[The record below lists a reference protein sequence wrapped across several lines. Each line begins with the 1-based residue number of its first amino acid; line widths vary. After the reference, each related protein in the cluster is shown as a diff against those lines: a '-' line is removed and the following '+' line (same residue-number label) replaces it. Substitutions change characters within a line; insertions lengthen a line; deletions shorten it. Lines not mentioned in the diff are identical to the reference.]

1 MDKSIYTEQY
11 SIFCRTLRLLREEA
25 GLTQEEVAAK
35 LRTTQTFISKCERGE
50 RRIDLVE
57 LRAWC
62 EPLGLDLQ
70 AFVRRFD
77 EACAII
83 DK

>member
-1 MDKSIYTEQY
+1 MDKSIYTQQY

-25 GLTQEEVAAK
+25 GLTQEEVAVK
-35 LRTTQTFISKCERGE
+35 LGATQTFISKCERGE

-70 AFVRRFD
+70 GFVRRFD
-77 EACAII
+77 AACAAMGG
-83 DK
+83 